1 MALGSSTSSDADR
14 SKAIKIVVAVVLLVV
29 AGVLIFMNMGSD
41 PIGGKSLPGEPVA
54 ADSNSQ
60 PTPPAKPA
68 AADPNINAI
77 RKGSN
82 ATLGK

>member
-1 MALGSSTSSDADR
+1 MKSRTMIVLGLTVPAF
-14 SKAIKIVVAVVLLVV
+14 VAF
-29 AGVLIFMNMGSD
+29 A
-41 PIGGKSLPGEPVA
+41 
-54 ADSNSQ
+54 Q